1 MFGEQELVDGAPLR
15 TQGSQGSQPRPAT
28 VLSRRRNLSQEDATE
43 RRRQPQP
50 AAASRQPQ
58 ARPIVVV
65 DLVVEGEEG
74 EEAFRD
80 PMPGPSGLQRA
91 GVQNPRPG
99 PSRQAVGN
107 LSTSMFY
114 SKPVKFKLM
123 SAINIRS

>member
-1 MFGEQELVDGAPLR
+1 MFGEQEQVDGAPLR

-43 RRRQPQP
+43 RRNPP
-50 AAASRQPQ
+50 PAASRQPQ